1 MRHRPL
7 SMLMAGSLVVAAC
20 GASGGADSTN
30 TQPAG
35 APITLP
41 RDKATE
47 PATGNTTMSDGAGV
61 EAPTNPTEAPPPT
74 NLFPDVEVIEI
85 ATGEPV
91 NLRSLGA
98 VDRPVLLW
106 FWAPH

>member
-1 MRHRPL
+1 
-7 SMLMAGSLVVAAC
+7 MLMAGSLLMAAC
-20 GASGGADSTN
+20 GASSGTDDS
-30 TQPAG
+30 ASRS
-35 APITLP
+35 APSAAPVTLP
-41 RDKATE
+41 RSTAAGPDSIVGATTSSTVSAAT
-47 PATGNTTMSDGAGV
+47 PA
-61 EAPTNPTEAPPPT
+61 EAAPP

-98 VDRPVLLW
+98 LDRPVLLW